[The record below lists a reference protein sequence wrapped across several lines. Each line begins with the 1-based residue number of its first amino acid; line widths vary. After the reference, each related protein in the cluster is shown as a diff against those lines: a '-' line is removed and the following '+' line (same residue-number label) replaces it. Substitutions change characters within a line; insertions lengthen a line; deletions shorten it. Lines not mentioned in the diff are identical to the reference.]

1 MKIRTIAIVSMIAV
15 LAGCDNGSATLDTN
29 AYYAEQGQPLMQA
42 PTVDDFPPV
51 NNVQEVVQQPVQQA
65 PVVIHQSE
73 DEGFDWGAAAIGF
86 VAAEIVDDVFDSGKK
101 NYIAPTQAPIIN
113 KVTPYQTKTAPVIK
127 KVAPVKPVEVK
138 KVEQKKSTE
147 LKNKKPTTVKKVE
160 KPKKVLSKPK
170 PKKKSGGF
178 KMKFGKKR
186 R

>member
-1 MKIRTIAIVSMIAV
+1 MGDSI
-15 LAGCDNGSATLDTN
+15 G
-29 AYYAEQGQPLMQA
+29 
-42 PTVDDFPPV
+42 
-51 NNVQEVVQQPVQQA
+51 
-65 PVVIHQSE
+65 
-73 DEGFDWGAAAIGF
+73 GAAAIGF

-127 KVAPVKPVEVK
+127 KVEPVAPVKPVEVK
-138 KVEQKKSTE
+138 KVEPKKSTE
-147 LKNKKPTTVKKVE
+147 LKNKKPTTFKKVE

-170 PKKKSGGF
+170 PKKKLSGF